1 MAIQNS
7 VAVARATGTGS
18 ATVFSFSPVILLA
31 SVDELHVYEVDGDG
45 NEVEITTGITKT
57 VSSFPGT
64 GSVTF
69 TTAPADGTEIVM
81 RRVLEIN
88 QLTRLFNQGAFDP
101 AVIERALD
109 KLTLIAADNKA
120 SASRDGV
127 SDEEVNTLIQ
137 EYLDANPLS
146 PRGTSAFAFRAAP
159 VLDASHSASN
169 DTIPAAGAGLVY
181 KILDDEE
188 ISGPIYAN
196 NDFFTKWEGFIEA
209 EIQTSASLHVCLR
222 TIHAFGENFAKALT
236 HEREFHLD
244 AVGGTRL
251 SVPMETFNSVSHVRT
266 GTVGGVTITQEDLN
280 LPSKITYEIELT
292 TTGRKNTTRAAN
304 RLDYLSFERI
314 ETISYQ
320 LGGFESG
327 APRLSDEQIGDKA
340 FKNPPS
346 LSDAQKRAVTSAVDA
361 ATVAQAR
368 FGVFELSSSTDRTV
382 QDSLHLNEKNVPG
395 IYPEGTKYYVDGGTA
410 GGLKGKLI
418 RRTGE
423 AFGSVSEQD
432 FSDNF
437 SDYWETILDEGG
449 EGGDSTQAEL
459 NAIAIGTL
467 EAKSAD
473 LHAGDI
479 TPTGW
484 QDAGAADGGL
494 DRGPGGS
501 TQPNQAYARAVSA
514 WTQEVNRRGSYLVA
528 RILSTLPQA
537 QARVRYTSRP
547 TSSGRILRETFLLS
561 SWRKVG
567 ESSDGKWTYYVNPR
581 PAGTAVAS
589 FDLEVTSDS
598 DHVGTS
604 RFSGVV
610 DGSLDDGIVDDDALN
625 STVKGKLDGALQRSG
640 GTMTGKIVLDGAPTA
655 NLHAATKKYVDDN
668 VGVSS
673 AVDGTARAAASRT
686 YETFTVKTADYD
698 VVKATDRGDL
708 IWMELP
714 SVQTSN
720 ITLKLPSLGT
730 SDAGWFC
737 GVYKQSDANAGGTV
751 TVTDNGG
758 TQLSQL
764 HNQRE
769 FEEWTWGGAHWY
781 RTAQAGAQAG
791 GGTSDATNALALP
804 NWADL
809 SGTIKK
815 GTVVQHNEFPF
826 MSKEDHQKQ
835 STGPDGDQSRWWDLD
850 PWWGVLSLKKF
861 YPEGAKGKTGAGNTL
876 KLWVASEFILD
887 TDPLPFDAANT
898 KWKLLWSAEIGRL
911 PTETARL
918 KLATNDIIVGEKIVP
933 GWANVASSGAE
944 GGLWASQSPSISG
957 AKAATYT
964 APTLAAGQGGAFMV
978 ARIPTGDDPRQFI
991 MREPSSTFGNIDTHL
1006 NEINHIGGDA
1016 AWDYYENA
1024 VRLFGNISLLK
1035 SSHTTGVNTW
1045 DGKLGPNAGAD
1056 RIPAANPGQE
1066 QVWAT
1071 DQDGTPAWRNRLVG
1085 GGSGGGG
1092 GVTVLF
1098 EENSDTVT
1106 AADAFR
1112 TVTLSRAPEETE
1124 QLTVVILGQS
1134 AGRGTRPVIS
1144 FAAKAWLDLPAT
1156 DVADDNVTTTEAV
1169 LGFTAPASG
1178 DISLGSVVSSEYG
1191 IARVSDT
1198 ELAII
1203 SDSAAFSRVTVLAS
1217 TGGGGSASAG
1227 GGFSLEEI
1235 GSASVTVAS
1244 ANTAVDTTLDVPDDV
1259 ADNEIWA
1266 ASFGGERDSRLQF
1279 FPASEVTDGTDVA
1292 IGGSIDPDSAAG
1304 EAAGA
1309 VLPVFQTGNNNN
1321 RAWRGLIAKD
1331 GNGNIVFVAEN
1342 ASFDPDPLTLY
1353 RVKETASTDTHLRN
1367 HPALPNTDRHNA
1379 GDLAVVN
1386 DVWYELTVKNG
1397 AKSWEKRVLVS
1408 GADIRG
1414 KRVKEL
1420 IGTLAGAANMN
1431 QTDWTVH
1438 NNHQGRTVV
1447 EKANYNGN
1455 STDSDW
1461 LRFSRFYANW
1471 NAGYRAILVEVERN
1485 GNIVSAIEVPIA
1497 DARLT
1502 QHDTR
1507 SHMVG
1512 FWQPGTTNTWRIDMN
1527 GFHVTGGWY
1536 EFFLTCAGPDATST
1550 IKVYIVS

>member
-31 SVDELHVYEVDGDG
+31 SVDELHVYEVDGDD

-69 TTAPADGTEIVM
+69 TTAPADGAEIVM
-81 RRVLEIN
+81 RRELEIN

-266 GTVGGVTITQEDLN
+266 GTVGGVTITQADLD

-368 FGVFELSSSTDRTV
+368 FGVFEISARDDETLASTLLRNEV
-382 QDSLHLNEKNVPG
+382 Q
-395 IYPEGTKYYVDGGTA
+395 A
-410 GGLKGKLI
+410 GVISAGDKFYLTGALVTNTGKII
-418 RRTGE
+418 RRNETPLPNGIS
-423 AFGSVSEQD
+423 AGD
-432 FSDNF
+432 FETNF
-437 SDYWETILDEGG
+437 SDYWEVILDEGG
-449 EGGDSTQAEL
+449 GGGDSTQAEL

-501 TQPNQAYARAVSA
+501 TQPNQAYARAVST

-589 FDLEVTSDS
+589 FDLEVTSDG

-668 VGVSS
+668 AGGGPQLPALPS
-673 AVDGTARAAASRT
+673 AGSRDNKVPKFDGDTLGWEVDAGDTGGATDQTARDAAA
-686 YETFTVKTADYD
+686 TADA
-698 VVKATDRGDL
+698 KAVAAQATADAA
-708 IWMELP
+708 LP
-714 SVQTSN
+714 
-720 ITLKLPSLGT
+720 K
-730 SDAGWFC
+730 
-737 GVYKQSDANAGGTV
+737 AGGTMTGKITLDGAPTANLHAATKKYV
-751 TVTDNGG
+751 DDN
-758 TQLSQL
+758 
-764 HNQRE
+764 
-769 FEEWTWGGAHWY
+769 
-781 RTAQAGAQAG
+781 AG
-791 GGTSDATNALALP
+791 GGTSDAINALALP

-991 MREPSSTFGNIDTHL
+991 MREPSSVFGNIDTHL
-1006 NEINHIGGDA
+1006 NEINHIGGDT

-1092 GVTVLF
+1092 SHARFIEDQSITAGGWRTLTLESTPGDDDIVLF
-1098 EENSDTVT
+1098 EFANANSEGQ
-1106 AADAFR
+1106 AIFR
-1112 TVTLSRAPEETE
+1112 
-1124 QLTVVILGQS
+1124 
-1134 AGRGTRPVIS
+1134 
-1144 FAAKAWLDLPAT
+1144 W
-1156 DVADDNVTTTEAV
+1156 
-1169 LGFTAPASG
+1169 G
-1178 DISLGSVVSSEYG
+1178 DIPETDSSGTASSANKVLSTSYIGLSPSGGSVVDSITWSG
-1191 IARVSDT
+1191 LRKRTNGDIAIRNERDT
-1198 ELAII
+1198 TLNAYIL
-1203 SDSAAFSRVTVLAS
+1203 SK
-1217 TGGGGSASAG
+1217 GGGSGG

-1266 ASFGGERDSRLQF
+1266 VSFGGERDSRLQF

-1431 QTDWTVH
+1431 QTDWAVH